1 MTGNLFIRGA
11 RVLTFDETRRDLDC
25 ADILIERGMISA
37 VGPDLVAPEGV
48 PVIDGA
54 GQLAMPGLINAHF
67 HSPANLMK
75 GMLDSLPLEIF
86 MLYEVPPLSDVP
98 PPPEL
103 VRVRTLLGAVEMLK
117 RGITSVQDDAFFVPG
132 PDPDAI
138 DALMGAYAASGM
150 RATVALDQ
158 PNVVEYAKYPFL
170 ADLLPAGEKARMEAA
185 PRQTGA
191 ELLDLYRHLLTRW
204 SGAKDG
210 RLGAAVSC
218 SAPHR
223 VTQDYMAALSQLSRE
238 WDVPFYVHMLETRV
252 QRVFGQEV
260 LGKSLVRYIHDL
272 GMLDE
277 RVNLI
282 HGIWLDEPDMDL
294 IADAGACI
302 AHNPVCNLRLGSG
315 IMPFR
320 ALSDRNIPIC
330 LGTDEALADDGINLW
345 GAIKTAG
352 LVHNIT
358 DPDYRRWPTAQ
369 EILDCAFLGGARAMR
384 RQQTIGRIMPGYAAD
399 IAMLDLSQ
407 INFTPL
413 NDLARQLVYCEDGGS
428 VRRTIVAGRVVMEDG
443 KVRGIDE
450 AELFAQARELAREHA
465 PALETARAAAA
476 RLEPH
481 YRDMYLRASRTD
493 VGFTRWLEKGTHP

>member
-1 MTGNLFIRGA
+1 MTGDLFIRGP
-11 RVLTFDETRRDLDC
+11 RVLTFDETRRDLAC
-25 ADILIERGMISA
+25 ADILIERGVISA
-37 VGPDLVAPEGV
+37 VAPGLDAPEGV
-48 PVIDGA
+48 RVIDAA
-54 GQLAMPGLINAHF
+54 GQLAIPGLINAHF

-75 GMLDSLPLEIF
+75 GMLDGLPLEIF
-86 MLYEVPPLSDVP
+86 MLYEVPPLSDAP
-98 PPPEL
+98 PPPDL

-132 PDPDAI
+132 PDTDAI

-170 ADLLPAGEKARMEAA
+170 AELLPAGIKAEMEAA
-185 PRQTGA
+185 PRPSR
-191 ELLDLYRHLLTRW
+191 EDLLDLYHHLLTRW

-223 VTQDYMAALSQLSRE
+223 VTEDYLADLSQLSRR

-260 LGKSLVRYIHDL
+260 LGKSLVRHIHDL
-272 GMLDE
+272 GVLDE
-277 RVNLI
+277 RMNLI
-282 HGIWLDEPDMDL
+282 HGIWLDPEDMDL
-294 IADAGACI
+294 IAASGASI

-320 ALSDRNIPIC
+320 ALRDRNIPVC

-345 GAIKTAG
+345 GAIKMAG

-358 DPDYRRWPTAQ
+358 DPEYRHWPTAQ
-369 EILDCAFLGGARAMR
+369 EVLDCVFLGGARAMR
-384 RQQTIGRIMPGYAAD
+384 RQGGLGRIVPGYAAD
-399 IAMLDLSQ
+399 IALLDLSHV
-407 INFTPL
+407 NFTPL
-413 NDLARQLVYCEDGGS
+413 NDVARQLVYCEDGAS
-428 VRRTIVAGRVVMEDG
+428 VRRTIVAGNVVMEDG
-443 KVRGIDE
+443 RVRGIDE
-450 AELFAQARELAREHA
+450 AALFAEARELARAHA
-465 PALETARAAAA
+465 PALDRARAAAA

-481 YRDMYLRASRTD
+481 YRDMYLRSAATD
-493 VGFTRWLEKGTHP
+493 VGFTRWVQGETSR